1 MKIEFERFKLKKLG
15 IYVIFLQILGALGLL
30 VGLLFTPIMLSSSGG
45 LSLLMFLGLVT
56 RIKSKDN
63 LLATLHA
70 IFFMF
75 LNYFFNFIEFRFK
88 DNYGI
93 RNRRADGG
101 KVIIHMAVESEAGPP
116 AEAKPSFN
124 CFPI

>member
-63 LLATLHA
+63 LLATLPA

-75 LNYFFNFIEFRFK
+75 LNT
-88 DNYGI
+88 
-93 RNRRADGG
+93 
-101 KVIIHMAVESEAGPP
+101 VIFYLAIISWV
-116 AEAKPSFN
+116 
-124 CFPI
+124 